1 MTDSKRVIGVLGGM
15 GPEATILFMQKVV
28 QAVQASDDADHV
40 PLIVDNNTQVPSRI
54 KALIEGTGVDP
65 APTLAGM
72 ARRLETAGARAIV
85 MPCNTAH
92 NYQDQ
97 IRNAVEIPFLSM
109 VDLTAEHIASIAPGT
124 RVGILASPAV
134 RMTGIYQ
141 NPLSA
146 RALKTVYPRDEDRI
160 LSSIK
165 ALKISADDALAR
177 ESVHLAAA
185 ELESEGCEVLLV
197 GCTEF
202 SLIADNLKQRFRI
215 VDSLD
220 ILVEA
225 AVSFS
230 LSTAANSAAQNLT
243 SAGVQRP

>member
-28 QAVQASDDADHV
+28 QAVRASDDADHV

-65 APTLAGM
+65 APTLAEM
-72 ARRLETAGARAIV
+72 ARRLERSGASALA

-92 NYQDQ
+92 NYQDH
-97 IRNAVEIPFLSM
+97 IREAVEIPFLSM
-109 VDLTAEHIASIAPGT
+109 VDLTADHIAGVTPAAC
-124 RVGILASPAV
+124 VGILASPAV
-134 RMTGIYQ
+134 RMTGIYEG
-141 NPLSA
+141 PLSA
-146 RALKTVYPRDEDRI
+146 RGLNTVYPRDEDRI

-165 ALKISADDALAR
+165 ALKISAGDVAAR
-177 ESVHLAAA
+177 ESVCEAAM
-185 ELESEGCEVLLV
+185 ELENEGCEVLLV

-202 SLIADNLKQRFRI
+202 SLLAYELRSRFEI

-220 ILVEA
+220 VLVDA
-225 AVSFS
+225 TVSHS
-230 LSTAANSAAQNLT
+230 LATAARSAPKET
-243 SAGVQRP
+243 